1 MPETP
6 RSWKPFAVVVG
17 AVAGLFV
24 AGSLVRTELGFE
36 FSMEGLAAV
45 REWVQSLG
53 WLGAT
58 AYIGLVSFRTFLLLP
73 SYLVLLLGGLAFG
86 AAFGALWG
94 AIGLFLSAMLQF
106 GLARL
111 LGDEWVRPRLGARGR
126 ALEERV
132 RRAGPGVVFAMTAHP
147 AGPQTPTNLAA
158 GLASMPLWEFALAI
172 SLAAPLRAGAWA
184 VLGTSILS
192 WGLGMSAAL
201 TVALGAVLLIPLAF
215 PAVRHFVL
223 GRPAADETPPASP

>member
-1 MPETP
+1 MPDAI
-6 RSWKPFAVVVG
+6 RRWKPFVVVVG
-17 AVAGLFV
+17 AVAGLFL
-24 AGSLVRTELGFE
+24 AGSFVRAELGFE
-36 FSMEGLAAV
+36 FSMEGLTTV
-45 REWVQSLG
+45 REWVQGLG
-53 WLGAT
+53 WMGAT
-58 AYIGLVSFRTFLLLP
+58 AYVGLVSFRTFLLLP

-86 AAFGALWG
+86 AMFGALWG
-94 AIGLFLSAMLQF
+94 ALGLFFSAMLQF

-147 AGPQTPTNLAA
+147 AGPITPTNLAA

-172 SLAAPLRAGAWA
+172 GLGAPLRAGAWA

-192 WGLGMSAAL
+192 WGFATSAAL
-201 TVALGAVLLIPLAF
+201 AAALGAVLLFPLAI
-215 PAVRHFVL
+215 PSVRHFVL
-223 GRPAADETPPASP
+223 GKPAVGASPPASP